1 MWIRPSTVTES
12 YLSKMPTLEELTFSE
27 LVDFW
32 AENEIDRQLREV
44 ELFSSSIVAGAQQLG
59 TLRIMPERGGFC
71 EDRRSIEVLVEVRD
85 HRQRCTRIGA
95 WKEKKFGKDDQRA
108 FDRACAKATAH
119 AIIQLLPATVWR
131 PWICETGR

>member
-1 MWIRPSTVTES
+1 MWIRPSTATGGA
-12 YLSKMPTLEELTFSE
+12 LEELTFSE

-32 AENEIDRQLREV
+32 AENEIARQLREV

-59 TLRIMPERGGFC
+59 TLRVLPERGGFC

-85 HRQRCTRIGA
+85 FQQRCTRIGA
-95 WKEKKFGKDDQRA
+95 WKEKKFGRKDERA
-108 FDRACAKATAH
+108 FDRAYAKATAH

-131 PWICETGR
+131 NWIDVER